1 MKEEYQKNFGQ
12 EKIHHQQSFAT
23 EFRISKQLYLRSFDV
38 MVISLR
44 WKQKAKFRVN

>member
-23 EFRISKQLYLRSFDV
+23 ELRISKQLYLRSFDV
-38 MVISLR
+38 IGHLIVVKTKS
-44 WKQKAKFRVN
+44 